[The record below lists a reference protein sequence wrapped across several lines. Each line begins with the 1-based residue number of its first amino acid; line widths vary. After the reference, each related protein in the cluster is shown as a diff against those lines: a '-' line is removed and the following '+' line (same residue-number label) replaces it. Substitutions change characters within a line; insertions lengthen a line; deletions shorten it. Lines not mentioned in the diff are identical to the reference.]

1 MIALIIDAHTHY
13 GIGLNFP
20 FRAKTIDD
28 MVIVMDKYGV
38 DMACIS
44 SAYALLHDCPE
55 GNRRLYEAVK
65 LYPSRFIPFCAVNP
79 RYLDEAKNELRKYIN
94 EKGWKGVKLHPELH
108 YYMANCE
115 ASIAIM
121 EEIDK
126 LNVPVLIHSG
136 DPHMYGF
143 YSRLDLIAELAGMYP
158 ETPIILG
165 HMGITAWLDAIELA
179 KKHLNLLLDTSG
191 SCYSYGMVELAVEE
205 LGAERVVFGSDFAEL
220 NLPVELSKVMDSDI
234 SDGAKNLVLGG
245 NIARIICLKEGK

>member
-79 RYLDEAKNELRKYIN
+79 RYLDEARDELRKYIN
-94 EKGWKGVKLHPELH
+94 ENGWKGLKLHPLH
-108 YYMANCE
+108 QGYPADCRRAQE
-115 ASIAIM
+115 IIM
-121 EEIDK
+121 ETAR
-126 LNVPVLIHSG
+126 LGVPVLVHSSMDDFTHPGRIANLADKVPDATIIMGHIDRSNAYAVDAGG
-136 DPHMYGF
+136 DC
-143 YSRLDLIAELAGMYP
+143 S
-158 ETPIILG
+158 
-165 HMGITAWLDAIELA
+165 
-179 KKHLNLLLDTSG
+179 
-191 SCYSYGMVELAVEE
+191 
-205 LGAERVVFGSDFAEL
+205 
-220 NLPVELSKVMDSDI
+220 
-234 SDGAKNLVLGG
+234 
-245 NIARIICLKEGK
+245 